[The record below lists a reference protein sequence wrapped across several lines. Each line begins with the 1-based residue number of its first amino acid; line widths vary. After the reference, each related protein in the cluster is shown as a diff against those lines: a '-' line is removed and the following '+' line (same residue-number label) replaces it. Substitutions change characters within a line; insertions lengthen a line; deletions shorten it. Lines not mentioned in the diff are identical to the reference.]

1 MKTKKWS
8 RQKVDKEDTCIKFNK
23 DMKNSKTSNT
33 EVVSGKTVVAGV
45 DPGEGSGDIAGE
57 GKREGR
63 FVGQEIRM
71 LVGAGVGGGLGKEE
85 GAAEGNGDGSV
96 VGDIDGMIVGDVG
109 ANVYDTGFCAGQGE
123 DEDGRE
129 LGAGGKGTMVGT
141 LEGVYIGKI
150 NIKNQVSI
158 DILLG
163 RRRRRKV
170 SFSNALIENKKM
182 VATEGR

>member
-1 MKTKKWS
+1 
-8 RQKVDKEDTCIKFNK
+8 
-23 DMKNSKTSNT
+23 
-33 EVVSGKTVVAGV
+33 
-45 DPGEGSGDIAGE
+45 
-57 GKREGR
+57 
-63 FVGQEIRM
+63 M

-96 VGDIDGMIVGDVG
+96 VGDIDGMILGDVG

-141 LEGVYIGKI
+141 IEGVYIGKI
-150 NIKNQVSI
+150 NIENQVSI

-163 RRRRRKV
+163 RRRRRRKV
-170 SFSNALIENKKM
+170 SFSNAFIKYRII
-182 VATEGR
+182 VATEGRKRGYMHKIR